1 MSLKRAVGPVIS
13 RCTRC
18 VPCYHY
24 NTAQNKNMEDSL
36 RKIVSPSYQLTFNG
50 YGQIVLGTPPQ
61 SLNDSERH
69 TCDITQI
76 DQVHYPSQGS
86 GIDMTALRN
95 VQPNRACWMHPQS
108 SDQIKMG
115 APRQNWS
122 NNCGVFVLM
131 YTLYVVMGG
140 ILDFAES
147 DMAAVR
153 RWWCLLLLTN
163 YPVKSDAERKL
174 LRKRRKE
181 MKTGITLTKIELEK
195 EVEAD
200 YISKQMPLEIL
211 RHILLNVVKEDGDV
225 AFFRLSLTCWL
236 FHDDVCDASFRKD
249 AHLAWLDSV
258 VNWSAYSSDY
268 KEMYR
273 VPYKVTSCLC
283 CGTYLKT
290 SRQAILEMEGKESFV
305 HFT

>member
-1 MSLKRAVGPVIS
+1 MLL
-13 RCTRC
+13 
-18 VPCYHY
+18 
-24 NTAQNKNMEDSL
+24 AQ
-36 RKIVSPSYQLTFNG
+36 QLHPG
-50 YGQIVLGTPPQ
+50 LWKEYGRDD
-61 SLNDSERH
+61 LN
-69 TCDITQI
+69 
-76 DQVHYPSQGS
+76 
-86 GIDMTALRN
+86 
-95 VQPNRACWMHPQS
+95 
-108 SDQIKMG
+108 G

-131 YTLYVVMGG
+131 
-140 ILDFAES
+140 S

-181 MKTGITLTKIELEK
+181 MKTGELEK
-195 EVEAD
+195 EAEAD
-200 YISKQMPLEIL
+200 YISKQMPPEIL
-211 RHILLNVVKEDGDV
+211 RRILLNVVKEDGDV
-225 AFFRLSLTCWL
+225 AFFRLCLTCWL
-236 FHDDVCDASFRKD
+236 FHDVVCDASFRKD

-283 CGTYLKT
+283 CGDLFKDFPPGYIGDGRKG
-290 SRQAILEMEGKESFV
+290 ILRAFYSTKEFEGYCSADCFICDGNHYSPKDNNL
-305 HFT
+305 

>member
-1 MSLKRAVGPVIS
+1 MLCGVL
-13 RCTRC
+13 
-18 VPCYHY
+18 
-24 NTAQNKNMEDSL
+24 AQ
-36 RKIVSPSYQLTFNG
+36 QLHPG
-50 YGQIVLGTPPQ
+50 LWKEYARDD
-61 SLNDSERH
+61 LN
-69 TCDITQI
+69 
-76 DQVHYPSQGS
+76 
-86 GIDMTALRN
+86 
-95 VQPNRACWMHPQS
+95 
-108 SDQIKMG
+108 G

-140 ILDFAES
+140 VFDFAES

-174 LRKRRKE
+174 LRKRCKE
-181 MKTGITLTKIELEK
+181 MKTGITLTKIGELEK
-195 EVEAD
+195 EAEAD
-200 YISKQMPLEIL
+200 YISKMPPEIL
-211 RHILLNVVKEDGDV
+211 RHMLLNVVKEDGGV

-236 FHDDVCDASFRKD
+236 FHDVVCDASFRKD

-283 CGTYLKT
+283 CGDLFKDFPPGYIGDGRKG
-290 SRQAILEMEGKESFV
+290 ILRAFYSTKEFEGYCSADCFICDGNHYSPKDNNL
-305 HFT
+305 

>member
-1 MSLKRAVGPVIS
+1 MVRDIADLKNIKVHCFSSYVTVTWLPPLCA
-13 RCTRC
+13 
-18 VPCYHY
+18 
-24 NTAQNKNMEDSL
+24 D
-36 RKIVSPSYQLTFNG
+36 PSANLPDH
-50 YGQIVLGTPPQ
+50 IA
-61 SLNDSERH
+61 E
-69 TCDITQI
+69 CDFILL
-76 DQVHYPSQGS
+76 PSWAS
-86 GIDMTALRN
+86 N
-95 VQPNRACWMHPQS
+95 HW
-108 SDQIKMG
+108 MG

-181 MKTGITLTKIELEK
+181 MKTGITLTKIGELEK